1 MTANAASTDSPPGDP
16 ASSARRYSA
25 FISYTG
31 ADRAIARRLQGRLE
45 RYRLPRRLA
54 KQVGFDRIK
63 PVFVDRSE
71 LRAERD
77 LDDALRDA
85 LDRADCLIV
94 LSTPR
99 TPASQWVGREIDVFR
114 ELHGDRNILVA
125 LFEGESDDAFHP
137 RLLAG
142 HAERVAEPLAAD
154 FRREGDG
161 YRLAMLK
168 LVAAL
173 LGVNL
178 DDLVQRDGKRRREQL
193 LLSIAA
199 FAAVALVIGALSF
212 IAWRESESG
221 DADRIRASLAMERQL
236 AEMRVQIK
244 AGGTLDMAAALNRNV
259 ELFYD
264 QQQGASGLPEIELG
278 RAQLLHA
285 KVEDERKR
293 GNLDAAAAD
302 ARAAWQFTAKL
313 LARQPDNP
321 DALYAHAQSAYWVA
335 YLAWQ
340 RRDTPLAA
348 NAFGRYA
355 DLADALVKLDPAN
368 DEWRFEQG
376 YAYSNLGMVAL
387 LEARDTPRAQRYFT
401 AAQTA
406 FRDVEKRTPADPDAL
421 YEIADGEAWLADVE
435 QARGDY
441 GAAQR
446 HRDEQARLVAKLLR
460 SDPRN
465 QLYRGDL
472 VASRIGQGRLF
483 AAQGKFREAVRTLRS
498 AHTEA
503 SALLAADPKNG
514 TVASQKRAIELFLAQ
529 NEFEAGA
536 LDRAA
541 RALGNCARDW
551 AGVRDDE
558 LAAYCSILGARIALA
573 RKQEARARQIMA
585 DPRLDEWLTLRTLS
599 PTWRLDLA
607 VECGKLPDASL
618 CRRPVQPRQPRP

>member
-1 MTANAASTDSPPGDP
+1 MTANAASADVPSGD
-16 ASSARRYSA
+16 AGSAARRFSA

-31 ADRAIARRLQGRLE
+31 ADRAIARRLQARLE

-54 KQVGFDRIK
+54 KQLGFDRIK

-77 LDDALRDA
+77 LDDALHDA
-85 LDRADCLIV
+85 LERAEFLIV
-94 LSTPR
+94 LCTPR
-99 TPASQWVGREIDVFR
+99 TPASRWVGREIDAFR
-114 ELHGDRNILVA
+114 ELHGDHRTLVA
-125 LFEGESDDAFHP
+125 LFEGDGGTSFHP

-142 HAERVAEPLAAD
+142 HDDRATEPLAAD

-168 LVAAL
+168 LVASL

-178 DDLVQRDGKRRREQL
+178 DDLVHRDGKRRREQL
-193 LLSIAA
+193 LLSVGA
-199 FAAVALVIGALSF
+199 FAVVALVIAALSF
-212 IAWRESESG
+212 VAYRESEAG

-236 AEMRVQIK
+236 AEMRAQIK

-264 QQQGASGLPEIELG
+264 EQQGASGLPEVELG

-293 GNLDAAAAD
+293 GDLDSAAAD
-302 ARAAWQFTAKL
+302 ARAAWQITAKV
-313 LARQPDNP
+313 LARAEDNP
-321 DALYAHAQSAYWVA
+321 DAIYAHAQSAYWVA

-355 DLADALVKLDPAN
+355 DLADQLVKLDPAN
-368 DEWRFEQG
+368 DAWRFEQG
-376 YAYSNLGMVAL
+376 YAYSNLGSLAL
-387 LEARDTPRAQRYFT
+387 LEARDIPRAERYFT
-401 AAQTA
+401 ASQAA
-406 FRDVEKRTPADPDAL
+406 FRDVEKRTPGDPDAL
-421 YEIADGEAWLADVE
+421 YEIADGEAWLADVQ

-441 GAAQR
+441 PAAQR
-446 HRDEQARLVAKLLR
+446 HRDEQARLVARLLK

-465 QLYRGDL
+465 QLYRADL

-483 AAQGKFREAVRTLRS
+483 AAQGNVREAISTLRS

-514 TVASQKRAIELFLAQ
+514 TVASQKRAIELFLAH
-529 NEFEAGA
+529 NELEAGA
-536 LDRAA
+536 IA
-541 RALGNCARDW
+541 RASSALGDCARDW
-551 AGVRDDE
+551 AGMQDDE
-558 LAAYCSILGARIALA
+558 LAAYCSILRARIALA
-573 RKQEARARQIMA
+573 RKQDAAARKIMA

-607 VECGKLPDASL
+607 AECRKLPDKSL
-618 CRRPVQPRQPRP
+618 CI